1 MVSNMIYGYA
11 RTSTKEQKLDR
22 QIDSLTKYVDIKNIY
37 SDKLSG
43 KNTNRKNYQKLKELV
58 VAGDIVYIHA
68 LDRLSRN
75 KRDTI
80 REFNYFKEKGVIL
93 RILNMPTTLI
103 ELDGQQWVIEMI
115 NNIILEVLSSV
126 AEQER
131 ITTLERQR
139 EGIESAKKRGV
150 KFGRPDVKD
159 KVDKVITLV
168 NNGSNVT
175 NACHEVGI
183 GKRTYYNYI
192 NLYSKK

>member
-11 RTSTKEQKLDR
+11 RISTKEQKLDR

-115 NNIILEVLSSV
+115 NNIILEVLSSI

-159 KVDKVITLV
+159 KVNKVITLV

-192 NLYSKK
+192 NLYNKK

>member
-1 MVSNMIYGYA
+1 MIYGYA
-11 RTSTKEQKLDR
+11 RISTKEQKLDR

-58 VAGDIVYIHA
+58 VTGDIVYIHA

-168 NNGSNVT
+168 NNRSNVT

>member
-1 MVSNMIYGYA
+1 MIYGYA
-11 RTSTKEQKLDR
+11 RISTKEQKLDR

-43 KNTNRKNYQKLKELV
+43 KNTNRKNYQKLKKLV

-150 KFGRPDVKD
+150 KFGHPDVKD